1 MELKHYVQILR
12 RRWWV
17 VVLVPLIVI
26 IVGGLGYV
34 SRTPAYEATARVS
47 FKRMPDAPIP
57 GEFQYDEYYN
67 YLSSEYA
74 IDDLVEIIK
83 GNVFSER
90 VAEHLIADGV
100 VISVGEVQSM
110 LSASREHRILA
121 LTAVSHDAERAIQVA
136 RAAQLEIE
144 QNAMRYLINRNGTD
158 RAAIIQAVQIP
169 NEAASD
175 QPRARLLLALAVVVA
190 IGAGIVLAFVV
201 DYFDDRLHDAE
212 LASAA
217 LRLPV
222 LASTRE
228 RRA

>member
-1 MELKHYVQILR
+1 MELKHYIQILR

-17 VVLVPLIVI
+17 VALVPFIVI
-26 IVGGLGYV
+26 VVGGVGYV
-34 SRTPAYEATARVS
+34 SRTPTFEAKARVS

-83 GNVFSER
+83 GNVYSER
-90 VAEHLIADGV
+90 VAERLVADGF
-100 VISVGEVQSM
+100 VISVDEVQSM

-121 LTAVSHDAERAIQVA
+121 ITAVSHDPDRAIRVA
-136 RAAQLEIE
+136 RAGQLEIE
-144 QNAMRYLINRNGTD
+144 QNAMKYLVNRNGSN
-158 RAAIIQAVQIP
+158 RAAIIQPVQIP

-175 QPRARLLLALAVVVA
+175 QPRARLLLVLAVVVA

-217 LRLPV
+217 LHLPV
-222 LASTRE
+222 LASTRA